1 MAVHDGMN
9 IGPRLVDLAVDESL
23 EETRPAVGVAGIAV
37 QVVLDD
43 VIGRY
48 QGGGDRARHQ
58 VTLGRLGMAHRDVA
72 EGVDDALG
80 DEDAARRGEVRDLL
94 GGDRAARCGCVA
106 AHVFSAPSFK
116 RSLGSSC
123 PNMAFLREC
132 AIAMIAESPER
143 AGPRF
148 RGFPGFPRSTQFQ
161 GRRSTI
167 FTGSLAVRSTI
178 TAANVRRIR
187 RGRKP
192 SSESFLP
199 SSRGRRS
206 IDATAPGLSFFS
218 SSNGIDFR
226 TMTSRTTSRS
236 A

>member
-23 EETRPAVGVAGIAV
+23 EETRAAVGVAGIAV

-58 VTLGRLGMAHRDVA
+58 VTLGRLGMAHRDVV
-72 EGVDDALG
+72 EGVADALG

-132 AIAMIAESPER
+132 AIAMIAEWPER

-148 RGFPGFPRSTQFQ
+148 ADFPGS
-161 GRRSTI
+161 
-167 FTGSLAVRSTI
+167 
-178 TAANVRRIR
+178 
-187 RGRKP
+187 RGR
-192 SSESFLP
+192 L
-199 SSRGRRS
+199 SSRGADRQFSLVVWRSDRRS
-206 IDATAPGLSFFS
+206 PWRMCAESAEAESPAPNRFSPAPGE
-218 SSNGIDFR
+218 GG
-226 TMTSRTTSRS
+226 RS
-236 A
+236 TRPPRD